1 MHYLALLY
9 GREET
14 PATAPGSPEF
24 EAEVARYAAFEA
36 AAGPAV
42 AGGVALYPS
51 AEAVSISQGIVT
63 DGPFAEQAE
72 IVGGFTVFETDDLDS
87 ALELARSLPAAEDG
101 YVELWPMV
109 EFTEAAGPMS
119 DWWVALLL
127 EPPGDTVSPGTP
139 EWEKGIA
146 EHMRFGE
153 RFGSSIRGGGA
164 LHPATSATTLRV
176 RERQLLMTD
185 GPFAAS
191 AEVANGFYYLA
202 APDRAAATA
211 VATNIPLG
219 PKGRTVLRQV
229 VDLSA

>member
-9 GREET
+9 GREDS
-14 PATAPGSPEF
+14 PATAPGTPEF
-24 EAEVARYAAFEA
+24 EAEIARYAAAEA
-36 AAGPAV
+36 AAGSAI

-72 IVGGFTVFETDDLDS
+72 VVGGFTVFETEDFDS
-87 ALELARSLPAAEDG
+87 ALELARQLPAAEDG
-101 YVELWPMV
+101 FVELWPMV

-127 EPPGDTVSPGTP
+127 EPPGDTIEPGTP
-139 EWEKGIA
+139 DWEKGIA
-146 EHMRFGE
+146 EHSRFGE
-153 RFGSSIRGGGA
+153 QFGPSIRGGGA

-176 RERQLLMTD
+176 RDGQLLMTD
-185 GPFAAS
+185 GPFAES

-202 APDRAAATA
+202 APDRA
-211 VATNIPLG
+211 VATEVASHIPLG

-229 VDLSA
+229 VDLSE